1 MKCLALFFLLFAPAC
16 YGHAV
21 PAGFSFALEHPRVP
35 QTPTAGD
42 DLAVALAAHG
52 LDPALAPV
60 AATVIEILISNNNTL
75 TQRLT
80 ADEAAITT
88 LQKQVAALTPK
99 TAALPFSI
107 PADRCAVPGACPGV
121 ATQDTQ
127 ALDGNKIF
135 LTTGQTFDYAVT
147 LAAAGN
153 YVLGARLCNSQGS
166 VGVTTVHFE
175 FPAGTPIGGALT
187 LPAGQQWTTL
197 STPAVALPAG
207 AITLRLV
214 VDASATPVGN
224 GGIMD
229 AITGTPQ

>member
-1 MKCLALFFLLFAPAC
+1 MRLFALFLLFAPAC
-16 YGHAV
+16 YGHAL
-21 PAGFSFALEHPRVP
+21 PPGFSFALEHPRVP
-35 QTPTAGD
+35 QTAPIMD
-42 DLAVALAAHG
+42 DLATALAAHG
-52 LDPALAPV
+52 LDQNLAPLV
-60 AATVIEILISNNNTL
+60 ATGIEILISNNNSL
-75 TQRLT
+75 LKRLT
-80 ADEAAITT
+80 DAEARIT
-88 LQKQVAALTPK
+88 ALENKLAPPAPK
-99 TAALPFSI
+99 ALPFSI
-107 PADRCAVPGACPGV
+107 PADRCTVAGTCPGV

-153 YVLGARLCNSQGS
+153 YVLGARLCNSVGS
-166 VGVTTVHFE
+166 TGVTTVHFE
-175 FPAGTPIGGALT
+175 FPAGTPIGGSLT